1 MKKLLSVFAAAA
13 VLFGFASCSGDM
25 HDSVVSSLYA
35 EGDFC
40 EKDGDTTVRVKF
52 DMTPGSDTEQTYV
65 FKYDSKMTAWGGSN
79 GTVNFKIVRD
89 ETGWLKDW
97 GWLKD
102 TKVELSVNSTEW
114 LDLEGRGG
122 SNDNP
127 GNIVLKD
134 LVVGNSY
141 KLILK
146 YDAPAEKVSIKC
158 TGAVTDYPILK
169 AHIVDAADGK
179 ELTDALADDN
189 SDVILVRSGTSYSS
203 EIFVPT
209 KDGKI
214 EYYLTNGYLYW
225 GADGEMS
232 TTKPTDDYFVGEWKF
247 DENNADFPYS
257 FFVDANNFADS
268 AKFNS
273 DVRIYDTS
281 ILSNADII
289 GLNGDWGNGKK
300 LSFIDGVSYTY
311 DFTAGGETESF
322 VIREKAGSWDTRWFG
337 GIPEGKGKP
346 ATPTLMDDVE
356 VGGAAKSAVYYDKDP
371 GLDGKNI
378 VIKGLSKDSIYTI
391 VIQIKDASKK
401 EIAVSC
407 KLKQAVEAQM
417 PNITDYWLHSNV
429 YSSSWDK
436 DANGEY
442 PKFVATANPNEYT
455 CEFKPYSDSLE
466 FGLSK
471 GDAFGWVAGCGFVIN
486 ALDTTVNGSV
496 SSGGNSKITGLTA
509 GSSYILTIK
518 VLDVDGNATAKVS
531 LKA

>member
-52 DMTPGSDTEQTYV
+52 NMTPGSDTEQTYV

-289 GLNGDWGNGKK
+289 GLNGDWDNGKK

-322 VIREKAGSWDTRWFG
+322 VIRENAGTWNPRWFA
-337 GIPEGKGKP
+337 GIPAGKDKP
-346 ATPTLMDDVE
+346 ATAKLADDIEVDKDSVE
-356 VGGAAKSAVYYDKDP
+356 AVYYEADP
-371 GLDGKNI
+371 GLAGSNLT
-378 VIKGLSKDSIYTI
+378 IKGLSEKSVYTI
-391 VIQIKDASKK
+391 TIKIENAANKIIS
-401 EIAVSC
+401 ISC
-407 KLKQAVEAQM
+407 KLKQYVVPPKYSFEGAVLKGGWEGWWKDERTMTADAIQEFEVTASGDSDEHPASGNQFGM
-417 PNITDYWLHSNV
+417 FKPDNNWAVSNLELGTRTEMK
-429 YSSSWDK
+429 YSSTKVDNCTLK
-436 DANGEY
+436 DGWE
-442 PKFVATANPNEYT
+442 KGATY
-455 CEFKPYSDSLE
+455 
-466 FGLSK
+466 
-471 GDAFGWVAGCGFVIN
+471 
-486 ALDTTVNGSV
+486 
-496 SSGGNSKITGLTA
+496 
-509 GSSYILTIK
+509 TIK
-518 VLDVDGNATAKVS
+518 IELTDDTPGS
-531 LKA
+531 PKAFITITKK

>member
-114 LDLEGRGG
+114 LDLEGSGG

-257 FFVDANNFADS
+257 FFVDANKFADS

-289 GLNGDWGNGKK
+289 GLNGDWNNGKK
-300 LSFIDGVSYTY
+300 LSFIDGISYTY
-311 DFTAGGETESF
+311 DFTAKGATDSF
-322 VIREKAGSWDTRWFG
+322 VIRENAGTWDPRWFA
-337 GIPEGKGKP
+337 GIPAGKDKP
-346 ATPTLMDDVE
+346 ATAKLADDIKVGEGSVE
-356 VGGAAKSAVYYDKDP
+356 AVYYEKNP
-371 GLDGKNI
+371 GMAGSNLTI
-378 VIKGLSKDSIYTI
+378 TGLSEKSIYTI
-391 VIQIKDASKK
+391 TIKIEDAASKTISISCQLKQYVTPPKKYDVTINVSKANGFEDNTVIVLKNFAVGGAKLDGSLFSWCGGSAVTLDAEGPFEIDATCTEYGSWVAQQCDKPIPAGSAAFKDA
-401 EIAVSC
+401 
-407 KLKQAVEAQM
+407 
-417 PNITDYWLHSNV
+417 T
-429 YSSSWDK
+429 
-436 DANGEY
+436 
-442 PKFVATANPNEYT
+442 T
-455 CEFKPYSDSLE
+455 
-466 FGLSK
+466 
-471 GDAFGWVAGCGFVIN
+471 DAFYVFELGK
-486 ALDTTVNGSV
+486 TT
-496 SSGGNSKITGLTA
+496 
-509 GSSYILTIK
+509 TIEF
-518 VLDVDGNATAKVS
+518 
-531 LKA
+531 